1 MLNFTLAVN
10 EDVCIK
16 CGRCIK
22 VCPAGIFGMT
32 GGGEKE
38 IVAVSHVEDCIRC
51 GQCAAVCPVEAV
63 RHSLFPASKVH
74 EIDYG
79 RFPAPEQI
87 ELICRARR
95 SNRAFKKEPVPPG
108 FINRILDAAHRA
120 PTASNM
126 QQVEFTF
133 VSNPEVMKQISAY
146 TLEVFAKVEKKLRN
160 PVLKPVLKLVM
171 PDVYKYAD
179 KFRRMRDDFAQGGDP
194 ILRGAAA
201 VLLIHT
207 PRNSRFGASDANLAY
222 QNGSLMAE
230 SLGVSQFYTGFVC
243 TAVRQDKDHKLEP
256 MLGIDGI
263 IHAGMAIGMP
273 EFRFPN
279 YIDRE
284 ELKVKMIL

>member
-1 MLNFTLAVN
+1 MLNFTLTVN
-10 EDVCIK
+10 EDACIK

-22 VCPAGIFGMT
+22 VCPAGIFGKT
-32 GGGEKE
+32 GEGEKE
-38 IVAVSHVEDCIRC
+38 IVSVSHIEDCIRC
-51 GQCAAVCPVEAV
+51 GQCAAVCPVAAV
-63 RHSLFPASKVH
+63 QHSLFPASKVH
-74 EIDYG
+74 KIDYG
-79 RFPAPEQI
+79 RFPSPEQI
-87 ELICRARR
+87 ELLCRARR
-95 SNRAFKKEPVPPG
+95 SNRAFKREPVPAEC
-108 FINRILDAAHRA
+108 INRILDAAHRA
-120 PTASNM
+120 PTASNL
-126 QQVEFTF
+126 QQVEFTL
-133 VSNPEVMKQISAY
+133 VSNPQVMRKISAY
-146 TLEVFAKVEKKLRN
+146 TLDVFGKVEKKLRN
-160 PVLKPVLKLVM
+160 PLLKPVLKLAM

-179 KFRRMRDDFAQGGDP
+179 KFRNMRDDFAKGGDP

-207 PRNSRFGASDANLAY
+207 PKNSRFGASDANLAY

-243 TAVRQDKDHKLEP
+243 MAARQDKDRKLEA

-263 IHAGMAIGMP
+263 IHAGMALGMP